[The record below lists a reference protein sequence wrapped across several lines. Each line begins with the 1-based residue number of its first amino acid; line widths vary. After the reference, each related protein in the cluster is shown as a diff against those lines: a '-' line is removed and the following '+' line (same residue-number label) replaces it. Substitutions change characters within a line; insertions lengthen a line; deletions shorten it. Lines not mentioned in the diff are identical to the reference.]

1 MKKFVYCLLLPFFL
15 MQCEDEPGSEAQEQE
30 SGCGLDTLFNREVGG
45 SGDTDGYDIVRLDDC
60 SYVGV
65 GKRSSRPW
73 IMKIDEAG
81 NELWSK
87 IFEEVPIPQGNY
99 GSGHQYATALDKT
112 TDGGFIL
119 CTSVSTNHPSYN
131 STGYVIKTDSAG
143 VTEWITEL
151 PSNRTHHGK
160 DIIQTTEGDY
170 VVVGIW
176 YVSSAETSQKSAF
189 MARYSESGSL
199 SWIEHYGGDCDEDM
213 FNAVIQKE
221 DGGFIAVG
229 QFEHEGGV
237 YNCDFYGYT
246 DLWFVNTDSE
256 GHVIY
261 ESMVGGPFWEEATD
275 ILMLLD
281 GSYAVSAKK
290 RHTLNHPI
298 NAWLLNM
305 DMTGNILWEWD
316 EPDYSGGLR
325 LGDDLQDIIL
335 SGDGETIIA
344 MGFTYDLP
352 IDNIVPNIWAFDAVT
367 SEQLWTNS
375 YGGETGGTGR
385 AGIVEAFDHGL
396 VFFGYTNGKRLKII
410 KTDST
415 GFTIE

>member
-1 MKKFVYCLLLPFFL
+1 

-81 NELWSK
+81 NELWSN

>member
-15 MQCEDEPGSEAQEQE
+15 MQCEDEPGIEEQEQG
-30 SGCGLDTLFNREVGG
+30 SGCGFDTLFNREVGG

-99 GSGHQYATALDKT
+99 SPGHQYATALDKT

-176 YVSSAETSQKSAF
+176 FVSSAETSQKSAF

-213 FNAVIQKE
+213 FNAVVQKE

-275 ILMLLD
+275 ILMLMD

-335 SGDGETIIA
+335 SADGETIVA

-352 IDNIVPNIWAFDAVT
+352 IDNIVPNVWAFDAVT
-367 SEQLWTNS
+367 SEQLWTTS

>member
-15 MQCEDEPGSEAQEQE
+15 MQCEDEPGSEDLEQG

-45 SGDTDGYDIVRLDDC
+45 SGNTDGYDIVRLDDC

-99 GSGHQYATALDKT
+99 SPGHQYATALDKT

-176 YVSSAETSQKSAF
+176 FVSSAETSQKSAF

-256 GHVIY
+256 GHVLY

-275 ILMLLD
+275 ILMLMD

-298 NAWLLNM
+298 NAWLLNI

-335 SGDGETIIA
+335 SADGETIFA

-352 IDNIVPNIWAFDAVT
+352 IDNIVPNVWAFDAVT
-367 SEQLWTNS
+367 SEQLWTTS

-396 VFFGYTNGKRLKII
+396 LFFGYTNGKRLKII